1 MSCSGFFVYFAGVKL
16 KRLKQSPV
24 FITIVVVAL
33 VALTRGLRVE
43 FFERFEAITYDWRA
57 RQALSFSTPVAT
69 NLGFVFIDEKS
80 IVEVKSKKLGL
91 RFGLSWP
98 RQVYGRL
105 VDELAAQGA
114 EAVGFDILMGELR
127 DDHAAVQMA
136 NGEVLDSDVVFAR
149 AIRRASNVVI
159 AATTDLPP
167 PRLFRTNAVAM
178 GDISAEKDADG
189 ILRRA
194 RAFRMYPRWHAAFRQ
209 VETDPDMGIDL
220 SRARREPGFIVLP
233 RSNGEEIKVP
243 VDADNNFDLADFGTP
258 PPGMPP
264 KAKAFTEER
273 VWHLGIVLAAQHL
286 KLDLDHAEVDLPH
299 GRITLLGMGGVQRVI
314 PVDADGFLYIDWCL
328 TPNDPRLTIEP
339 IHSLLLQNYQRLK
352 GETPTPRVDW
362 RNKLLIVG
370 SVAQGN
376 DLTDRG
382 ATPLAKDAALVSKH
396 WNVANSL
403 LTGRFVQ
410 RASLGTELAVLAAL
424 GILTAFL
431 TWQLRVIA
439 ASVSV
444 ALLIVAYCALGLFL
458 YVEYRYWLPLV
469 LPIVGAMLVNH
480 FCLITYRVV
489 FEQRERRRVKSIFSK
504 VVAPEVMNELLRA
517 EKLSLV
523 SARREVTVLFA
534 DVRGFT
540 ALTDYTQECVAEYV
554 REHKLT
560 GEAAQTFGDEF
571 ARETLNTVNTYL
583 TCVIDAATQEQ
594 GTYDKLIGDCVM
606 FFWGAPLD
614 HSRHAQACVR
624 AAIASQRAIY
634 KLNQQRA
641 IENQHREAENRARD
655 SAGLPPKPPLAT
667 LTLGTGINTGV
678 VTAGVM
684 GSDAHSV
691 NYTVF
696 GREVNLASR
705 LEGMSGRGRI
715 FISES
720 THQHLLRDDPAL
732 AATCIEREPMTPKGF
747 NKPVRIY
754 EVPWMPP
761 GEVAEDFQTRLFV
774 KPKPPVTAA

>member
-1 MSCSGFFVYFAGVKL
+1 MKR

-24 FITIVVVAL
+24 LIAVGVLAIL
-33 VALTRGLRVE
+33 VLTQVLRVE
-43 FFERFEAITYDWRA
+43 FLERFEVITYDWRA
-57 RQALSFSTPVAT
+57 RQALRFPTPTAT
-69 NLGFVFIDEKS
+69 NLGFVFIDDKS
-80 IVEVKSKKLGL
+80 IVEVKSGRLGF

-114 EAVGFDILMGELR
+114 ETVGFDVLLGELR
-127 DDHAAVQMA
+127 DDHASVAMA
-136 NGEVLDSDVVFAR
+136 NGEVLESDVVFAQ
-149 AIRRASNVVI
+149 AIRRANNVVI

-167 PRLFRTNAVAM
+167 PRLFRTNASAV
-178 GDISAEKDADG
+178 GDISADKDADG

-209 VETDPDMGIDL
+209 VEADPEMGIDL

-243 VDADNNFDLADFGTP
+243 VDADNNFELADFGTP
-258 PPGMPP
+258 PPGVPP

-273 VWHLGIVLAAQHL
+273 VWHLGIVLAARHL
-286 KLDLDHAEVDLPH
+286 KLDLENADVDLAH
-299 GRITLLGMGGVQRVI
+299 GRITLRGAAAIQRVI
-314 PVDADGFLYIDWCL
+314 PVDAEGYFYIDWRL
-328 TPNDPRLTIEP
+328 TPHDPRLTIEP
-339 IHSLLLQNYQRLK
+339 IHSLLLQNFQRLK
-352 GETPTPRVDW
+352 GETPVSRVGW
-362 RNKLLIVG
+362 RNKLLVVG
-370 SVAQGN
+370 SIAQGN
-376 DLTDRG
+376 DLSDRG

-403 LTGRFVQ
+403 LTGRFVR
-410 RASLGTELAVLAAL
+410 RASLGTELAVLVAL
-424 GILTAFL
+424 GVLTAFL
-431 TWQLRVIA
+431 TWQLRVVV
-439 ASVSV
+439 ASLAV
-444 ALLIVAYCALGLFL
+444 AILMVAYCAVGIFL
-458 YVEYRYWLPLV
+458 YVQYRYWLPLV
-469 LPIVGAMLVNH
+469 LPVVGAMLVQH
-480 FCLITYRVV
+480 FSLVTYRLLV
-489 FEQRERRRVKSIFSK
+489 EQKERRRVKSIFSK

-540 ALTDYTQECVAEYV
+540 ELTDYTQERVAEYV
-554 REHKLT
+554 REHHLT
-560 GEAAQTFGDEF
+560 GEAAEAFSNEF
-571 ARETLNTVNTYL
+571 AQETLTTVNTYL
-583 TCVIDAATQEQ
+583 TCVIDAATREH

-606 FFWGAPLD
+606 FFWGAPLE
-614 HSRHAQACVR
+614 HPRHAQACVR
-624 AAIASQRAIY
+624 AAVASQRAIY
-634 KLNQQRA
+634 QINQQRA
-641 IENQHREAENRARD
+641 VENQRRETENRARE

-720 THQHLLRDDPAL
+720 TYQHLLRDDPAL

-761 GEVAEDFQTRLFV
+761 GEVVEEFHTMLFV
-774 KPKPPVTAA
+774 KPK

>member
-1 MSCSGFFVYFAGVKL
+1 MKR

-24 FITIVVVAL
+24 LIAVGVLAL
-33 VALTRGLRVE
+33 LVLTQVLRVE
-43 FFERFEAITYDWRA
+43 FLERFEVITYDWRA
-57 RQALSFSTPVAT
+57 RQALRFPTPTAT
-69 NLGFVFIDEKS
+69 NLGFVFIDDKS
-80 IVEVKSKKLGL
+80 IVEVKSGRLGF

-114 EAVGFDILMGELR
+114 ETVGFDVLLGELR
-127 DDHAAVQMA
+127 DDHASVAMA
-136 NGEVLDSDVVFAR
+136 NGEVLESDVVFAQ
-149 AIRRASNVVI
+149 AIRRANNVVI

-167 PRLFRTNAVAM
+167 PRLFRTNALAV
-178 GDISAEKDADG
+178 GDISADKDADG

-209 VETDPDMGIDL
+209 VEADPEMGIDL

-243 VDADNNFDLADFGTP
+243 VDADNNFELADFGTP
-258 PPGMPP
+258 PPGVPP

-273 VWHLGIVLAAQHL
+273 VWHLGIVLAARHL
-286 KLDLDHAEVDLPH
+286 KLDLENADVDLAH
-299 GRITLLGMGGVQRVI
+299 GRITLRGAAAIQRVI
-314 PVDADGFLYIDWCL
+314 PVDAEGYFYIDWRL
-328 TPNDPRLTIEP
+328 TPHDPRLTIEP
-339 IHSLLLQNYQRLK
+339 IHSLLLQNFQRLK
-352 GETPTPRVDW
+352 GETPVSRVGW
-362 RNKLLIVG
+362 RNKLLVVG
-370 SVAQGN
+370 SIAQGN
-376 DLTDRG
+376 DLSDRG

-403 LTGRFVQ
+403 LTGRFVR
-410 RASLGTELAVLAAL
+410 RASLGTELAVLVAL
-424 GILTAFL
+424 GVLTAFL
-431 TWQLRVIA
+431 TWQLRVVV
-439 ASVSV
+439 ASLAV
-444 ALLIVAYCALGLFL
+444 AILMVAYCALGIFL
-458 YVEYRYWLPLV
+458 YVQYRYWLPLV
-469 LPIVGAMLVNH
+469 LPVVGAMLVQH
-480 FCLITYRVV
+480 FSLVTYRLLV
-489 FEQRERRRVKSIFSK
+489 EQKERRRVKSIFSK

-540 ALTDYTQECVAEYV
+540 ELTDYTQERVAEYV
-554 REHKLT
+554 REHHLT
-560 GEAAQTFGDEF
+560 GEAAEAFSNEF
-571 ARETLNTVNTYL
+571 AQETLTTVNTYL
-583 TCVIDAATQEQ
+583 TCVIDAATREH

-606 FFWGAPLD
+606 FFWGAPLE
-614 HSRHAQACVR
+614 HPRHAQACVR
-624 AAIASQRAIY
+624 AAVASQRAIY
-634 KLNQQRA
+634 QINQQRA
-641 IENQHREAENRARD
+641 VENQRRETENRARE

-720 THQHLLRDDPAL
+720 TYQHLLRDDPAL

-761 GEVAEDFQTRLFV
+761 GEVVEEFHTMLFV
-774 KPKPPVTAA
+774 KPK

>member
-1 MSCSGFFVYFAGVKL
+1 MKR

-24 FITIVVVAL
+24 LIAVGVLAIL
-33 VALTRGLRVE
+33 VLTQVLRVE
-43 FFERFEAITYDWRA
+43 FLERFEVITYDWRA
-57 RQALSFSTPVAT
+57 RQALRFPTPTAT
-69 NLGFVFIDEKS
+69 NLGFVFIDDKS
-80 IVEVKSKKLGL
+80 IVEVKSGRLGF

-114 EAVGFDILMGELR
+114 ETVGFDVLLGELR
-127 DDHAAVQMA
+127 DDHASVAMA
-136 NGEVLDSDVVFAR
+136 NGEVLESDVVFAQ
-149 AIRRASNVVI
+149 AIRRANNVVI

-167 PRLFRTNAVAM
+167 PRLFRTNASAV
-178 GDISAEKDADG
+178 GDISADKDADG

-209 VETDPDMGIDL
+209 VEADPEMGIDL

-243 VDADNNFDLADFGTP
+243 VDADNNFELADFGTP
-258 PPGMPP
+258 PPGVPP

-273 VWHLGIVLAAQHL
+273 VWHLGIVLAARHL
-286 KLDLDHAEVDLPH
+286 KLDLENADVDLAH
-299 GRITLLGMGGVQRVI
+299 GRITLRGAAAIQRVI
-314 PVDADGFLYIDWCL
+314 PVDAEGYFYIDWRL
-328 TPNDPRLTIEP
+328 TPHDPRLTIEP
-339 IHSLLLQNYQRLK
+339 IHSLLLQNFQRLK
-352 GETPTPRVDW
+352 GETPVSRVGW
-362 RNKLLIVG
+362 RNKLLVVG
-370 SVAQGN
+370 SIAQGN
-376 DLTDRG
+376 DLSDRG

-403 LTGRFVQ
+403 LTGRFVR
-410 RASLGTELAVLAAL
+410 RASLGTELAVLVAL
-424 GILTAFL
+424 GVLTAFL
-431 TWQLRVIA
+431 TWQLRVVV
-439 ASVSV
+439 ASLAV
-444 ALLIVAYCALGLFL
+444 AILMVAYCALGIFL
-458 YVEYRYWLPLV
+458 YVQYRYWLPLV
-469 LPIVGAMLVNH
+469 LPVVGAMLVQH
-480 FCLITYRVV
+480 FSLVTYRLLV
-489 FEQRERRRVKSIFSK
+489 EQKERRRVKSIFSK

-540 ALTDYTQECVAEYV
+540 ELTDYTQERVAEYV
-554 REHKLT
+554 REHHLT
-560 GEAAQTFGDEF
+560 GEAAEAFSNEF
-571 ARETLNTVNTYL
+571 AQETLTTVNTYL
-583 TCVIDAATQEQ
+583 TCVIDAATRER

-606 FFWGAPLD
+606 FFWGAPLE
-614 HSRHAQACVR
+614 HPRHAQACVR
-624 AAIASQRAIY
+624 AAVASQRAIY
-634 KLNQQRA
+634 QINQQRA
-641 IENQHREAENRARD
+641 VENQRRETENRARE

-720 THQHLLRDDPAL
+720 TYQHLLRDDPAL

-761 GEVAEDFQTRLFV
+761 GEVVEEFHTMLFV
-774 KPKPPVTAA
+774 KPK

>member
-1 MSCSGFFVYFAGVKL
+1 MKR

-24 FITIVVVAL
+24 LIAVGVLAIL
-33 VALTRGLRVE
+33 VLTQVLRVE
-43 FFERFEAITYDWRA
+43 FLERFEVITYDWRA
-57 RQALSFSTPVAT
+57 RQALRFPTPTAT
-69 NLGFVFIDEKS
+69 NLGFVFIDDKS
-80 IVEVKSKKLGL
+80 IVEVKSGRLGF

-114 EAVGFDILMGELR
+114 ETVGFDVLLGELR
-127 DDHAAVQMA
+127 DDHASVAMA
-136 NGEVLDSDVVFAR
+136 NGEVLESDVVFAQ
-149 AIRRASNVVI
+149 AIRRANNVVI

-167 PRLFRTNAVAM
+167 PRLFRTNASAV
-178 GDISAEKDADG
+178 GDISADKDADG

-194 RAFRMYPRWHAAFRQ
+194 RAFRMYPRLHAAFRQ
-209 VETDPDMGIDL
+209 VEADPEMGIDL

-243 VDADNNFDLADFGTP
+243 VDADNNFELADFGTP
-258 PPGMPP
+258 PPGVPP

-273 VWHLGIVLAAQHL
+273 VWHLGIVLAARHL
-286 KLDLDHAEVDLPH
+286 KLDLENADVDLAH
-299 GRITLLGMGGVQRVI
+299 GRITLRGAAAIQRVI
-314 PVDADGFLYIDWCL
+314 PVDAEGYFYIDWRL
-328 TPNDPRLTIEP
+328 TPHDPRLTIEP
-339 IHSLLLQNYQRLK
+339 IHSLLLQNFQRLK
-352 GETPTPRVDW
+352 GETPVSRVGW
-362 RNKLLIVG
+362 RNKLLVVG
-370 SVAQGN
+370 SIAQGN
-376 DLTDRG
+376 DLSDRG

-403 LTGRFVQ
+403 LTGRFVR
-410 RASLGTELAVLAAL
+410 RASLGTELAVLVAL
-424 GILTAFL
+424 GVLTAFL
-431 TWQLRVIA
+431 TWQLRVVV
-439 ASVSV
+439 ASLAV
-444 ALLIVAYCALGLFL
+444 AILMVAYCALGIFL
-458 YVEYRYWLPLV
+458 YVQYRYWLPLV
-469 LPIVGAMLVNH
+469 LPVVGAMLVQH
-480 FCLITYRVV
+480 FSLVTYRLLV
-489 FEQRERRRVKSIFSK
+489 EQKERRRVKSIFSK

-540 ALTDYTQECVAEYV
+540 ELTDYTQERVAEYV
-554 REHKLT
+554 REHHLT
-560 GEAAQTFGDEF
+560 GEAAEAFSNEF
-571 ARETLNTVNTYL
+571 AQETLTTVNTYL
-583 TCVIDAATQEQ
+583 TCVIDAATREH

-606 FFWGAPLD
+606 FFWGAPLE
-614 HSRHAQACVR
+614 HPRHAQACVR
-624 AAIASQRAIY
+624 AAVASQRAIY
-634 KLNQQRA
+634 QINQQRA
-641 IENQHREAENRARD
+641 VENQRRETENRARE

-720 THQHLLRDDPAL
+720 TYQHLLRDDPAL

-761 GEVAEDFQTRLFV
+761 GEVVEEFHTMLFV
-774 KPKPPVTAA
+774 KPKGPVAPA

>member
-1 MSCSGFFVYFAGVKL
+1 MKR

-24 FITIVVVAL
+24 LIAVGVLAIL
-33 VALTRGLRVE
+33 VLTQVLRVE
-43 FFERFEAITYDWRA
+43 FLERFEVITYDWRA
-57 RQALSFSTPVAT
+57 RQALRFPTPTAT
-69 NLGFVFIDEKS
+69 NLGFVFIDDKS
-80 IVEVKSKKLGL
+80 IVEVKSGRLGF

-114 EAVGFDILMGELR
+114 ETVGFDVLLGELR
-127 DDHAAVQMA
+127 DDHASVAMA
-136 NGEVLDSDVVFAR
+136 NGEVLESDVVFAQ
-149 AIRRASNVVI
+149 AIRRANNVVI

-167 PRLFRTNAVAM
+167 PRLFRTNASAV
-178 GDISAEKDADG
+178 GDISADKDADG

-209 VETDPDMGIDL
+209 VEADPEMGIDL

-243 VDADNNFDLADFGTP
+243 VDADNNFELADFGTP
-258 PPGMPP
+258 PPGVPP

-273 VWHLGIVLAAQHL
+273 VWHLGIVLAARHL
-286 KLDLDHAEVDLPH
+286 KLDLENADVDLAH
-299 GRITLLGMGGVQRVI
+299 GRITLRGAAAIQRVI
-314 PVDADGFLYIDWCL
+314 PVDAEGYFYIDWRL
-328 TPNDPRLTIEP
+328 TPHDPRLTIEP
-339 IHSLLLQNYQRLK
+339 IHSLLLQNFQRLK
-352 GETPTPRVDW
+352 GETPVSRVGW
-362 RNKLLIVG
+362 RNKLLVVG
-370 SVAQGN
+370 SIAQGN
-376 DLTDRG
+376 DLSDRG

-403 LTGRFVQ
+403 LTGRFVR
-410 RASLGTELAVLAAL
+410 RASLGTELAVLVAL
-424 GILTAFL
+424 GVLTAFL
-431 TWQLRVIA
+431 TWQLRVVV
-439 ASVSV
+439 ASLAV
-444 ALLIVAYCALGLFL
+444 AILMVAYCALGIFL
-458 YVEYRYWLPLV
+458 YVQYRYWLPLV
-469 LPIVGAMLVNH
+469 LPVVGAMLVQH
-480 FCLITYRVV
+480 FSLVTYRLLV
-489 FEQRERRRVKSIFSK
+489 EQKERRRVKSIFSK

-540 ALTDYTQECVAEYV
+540 ELTDYTQERVAEYV
-554 REHKLT
+554 REHHLT
-560 GEAAQTFGDEF
+560 GEAAEAFSNEF
-571 ARETLNTVNTYL
+571 AQETLTTVNTYL
-583 TCVIDAATQEQ
+583 TCVIDAATREH

-606 FFWGAPLD
+606 FFWGAPLE
-614 HSRHAQACVR
+614 HPRHAQACVR
-624 AAIASQRAIY
+624 AAVASQRAIY
-634 KLNQQRA
+634 QINQQRA
-641 IENQHREAENRARD
+641 VENQRRETENRARE

-720 THQHLLRDDPAL
+720 TYQHLLRDDPAL

-761 GEVAEDFQTRLFV
+761 GEVVEEFHTMLFV
-774 KPKPPVTAA
+774 KPKGPVAPA